1 MFLSKSNPMSNTTD
15 RPAVREILT
24 DAIRFAA
31 DVSAARYF
39 SERAGEHAGLAFT
52 GTLRPL

>member
-1 MFLSKSNPMSNTTD
+1 
-15 RPAVREILT
+15 VGEIRT

-31 DVSAARYF
+31 DVSAAGYI
-39 SERAGEHAGLAFT
+39 SERTGEHAGFAFT

>member
-1 MFLSKSNPMSNTTD
+1 MNSTD
-15 RPAVREILT
+15 KPAVREILT

-31 DVSAARYF
+31 DVSAAGYI
-39 SERAGEHAGLAFT
+39 SERAGEHAGFAFT

>member
-1 MFLSKSNPMSNTTD
+1 MSNTTD
-15 RPAVREILT
+15 RPGIREILT

-31 DVSAARYF
+31 DVSAAGYI